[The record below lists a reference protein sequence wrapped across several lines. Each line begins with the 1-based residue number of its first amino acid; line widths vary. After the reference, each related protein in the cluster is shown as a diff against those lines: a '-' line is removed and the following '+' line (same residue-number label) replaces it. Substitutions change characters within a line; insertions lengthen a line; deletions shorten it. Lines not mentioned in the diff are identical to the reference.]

1 MVARSG
7 RWVVWGFRCPG
18 GGRSKLREEART
30 VAADDILVG
39 VGELLIGEKEKT
51 DDGVRQLCE
60 TTGAGG

>member
-1 MVARSG
+1 
-7 RWVVWGFRCPG
+7 
-18 GGRSKLREEART
+18 
-30 VAADDILVG
+30 VG